1 MAWRFKA
8 SKYKNAAPI
17 VPKFEQ
23 HIRDLSIGSYRSHG
37 NFIAASAAF
46 MAFNW
51 DAHGSSL
58 AVLPLE
64 AKGRVNKTNI
74 PVIHAHSDMVTDF
87 KFSPFDD
94 GLLATG
100 SQDLTIK
107 LWRIPE
113 SGLTSNLSN
122 PELTLPLQPKRV
134 ETVEFHPAADNVLCT
149 SSGTSLTIWDLI
161 EAKDLYSFCNHE
173 DEVQS
178 VAWRNGSGRLLASQC
193 KDKKL
198 RILDPRQGSVA
209 AICNSHE
216 GLKDSKVVWIGDS
229 DRLFTSGFSGD
240 RLREITIRDMRNLE
254 TPVKNMGLDM
264 SSGILVPL
272 FDPDTNMCFLSGKG
286 DRNIQFIELTD
297 REPYIVEGLKYSGDQ
312 TKGACLVPKRAMN
325 VMQGEVNRILQLC
338 DSSIV
343 PIMWQVPRKTYR
355 DYHADI
361 YPETNGLEASMSSGN
376 WWSQNCDTPPSKID
390 LNPKSRLKENLV
402 IFQET
407 PLGQREL
414 IKSVKSSNG
423 KHSNGS
429 SSVNGKKS
437 KDDDDAFVKPSMV
450 GIGNPR
456 LVTRSASTAC
466 DSKKFSSS
474 FVKPNIMSKPEFVP
488 VSSSQA
494 QISEDSSND
503 SNEGLAVL
511 RRQPS
516 IRDRKKLFEENI
528 RKSLSDTKETVET
541 DGTSTGSTTPS
552 PTNSISPSEMK
563 TIDENKENKLR
574 NQSSIEL
581 RSKNPDQKVPRPMSK
596 VFGRISK
603 FKHLK
608 GESLHKSKHFENLKN
623 LSKTVPAECN
633 MVHANRKRIVLPI
646 SGPGGKLAVFEISKS
661 GRIPDGVLPVLIN
674 KSNVMDFMWDPFD
687 DNHLVAACDD
697 GYLRHWK
704 IPDSGLKQ
712 PINEP
717 DLCFQ
722 THNDKVQIV
731 KFHPLAK
738 DIVLTACFNRSVRV
752 WDLNDMSEPKFELKG
767 HEDQLF
773 SAEWS
778 PCGKFVATLC
788 KDKKIRIYE
797 PRQSLLPIIEGGE
810 VTPKKGAR
818 VVWVLNG
825 QYLIITGFSRQ
836 SEQQVSVY
844 KVDDLAQ
851 VNSVILAVSP
861 SVLIPYYDEDSNT
874 LFLTG
879 RGESTVTT
887 FEVAHDAPHLFGL
900 SPYRPSGLHQGF
912 AFLPKITCNV
922 KEVEFAKAFRLTNN
936 TIEPISFSV
945 PRVKTAYFQDD
956 LFPPTRI
963 LWEHTMSAD
972 EWLRGVKKDTPRISL
987 KPDDMKC
994 LSEANQGSDTS
1005 VTNGVNGSAKHN
1017 IRNSLPKLEQI
1028 KERSVINPSDLSATI
1043 AKIIPK
1049 MDDVLEQD
1057 LMEGVDPSEWDE

>member
-1 MAWRFKA
+1 
-8 SKYKNAAPI
+8 
-17 VPKFEQ
+17 
-23 HIRDLSIGSYRSHG
+23 
-37 NFIAASAAF
+37 
-46 MAFNW
+46 
-51 DAHGSSL
+51 
-58 AVLPLE
+58 
-64 AKGRVNKTNI
+64 
-74 PVIHAHSDMVTDF
+74 MVTDF

-134 ETVEFHPAADNVLCT
+134 ETVEFHPAADNVL
-149 SSGTSLTIWDLI
+149 S
-161 EAKDLYSFCNHE
+161 KDLYSFCNHE

-178 VAWRNGSGRLLASQC
+178 VAWRNGSGRLLASQ
-193 KDKKL
+193 
-198 RILDPRQGSVA
+198 S
-209 AICNSHE
+209 ICNSHE

-254 TPVKNMGLDM
+254 TPVKKYGTGYVVRNPMER
-264 SSGILVPL
+264 
-272 FDPDTNMCFLSGKG
+272 G

-390 LNPKSRLKENLV
+390 LNPKSRLKEKP
-402 IFQET
+402 I
-407 PLGQREL
+407 
-414 IKSVKSSNG
+414 KSSNG

-581 RSKNPDQKVPRPMSK
+581 RSKNPDQKVNPYIK
-596 VFGRISK
+596 
-603 FKHLK
+603 
-608 GESLHKSKHFENLKN
+608 
-623 LSKTVPAECN
+623 
-633 MVHANRKRIVLPI
+633 
-646 SGPGGKLAVFEISKS
+646 
-661 GRIPDGVLPVLIN
+661 
-674 KSNVMDFMWDPFD
+674 
-687 DNHLVAACDD
+687 
-697 GYLRHWK
+697 
-704 IPDSGLKQ
+704 
-712 PINEP
+712 
-717 DLCFQ
+717 
-722 THNDKVQIV
+722 
-731 KFHPLAK
+731 
-738 DIVLTACFNRSVRV
+738 
-752 WDLNDMSEPKFELKG
+752 
-767 HEDQLF
+767 
-773 SAEWS
+773 
-778 PCGKFVATLC
+778 AT
-788 KDKKIRIYE
+788 
-797 PRQSLLPIIEGGE
+797 
-810 VTPKKGAR
+810 
-818 VVWVLNG
+818 
-825 QYLIITGFSRQ
+825 F
-836 SEQQVSVY
+836 
-844 KVDDLAQ
+844 
-851 VNSVILAVSP
+851 
-861 SVLIPYYDEDSNT
+861 
-874 LFLTG
+874 
-879 RGESTVTT
+879 
-887 FEVAHDAPHLFGL
+887 
-900 SPYRPSGLHQGF
+900 
-912 AFLPKITCNV
+912 
-922 KEVEFAKAFRLTNN
+922 
-936 TIEPISFSV
+936 
-945 PRVKTAYFQDD
+945 
-956 LFPPTRI
+956 
-963 LWEHTMSAD
+963 
-972 EWLRGVKKDTPRISL
+972 
-987 KPDDMKC
+987 
-994 LSEANQGSDTS
+994 
-1005 VTNGVNGSAKHN
+1005 
-1017 IRNSLPKLEQI
+1017 
-1028 KERSVINPSDLSATI
+1028 
-1043 AKIIPK
+1043 
-1049 MDDVLEQD
+1049 
-1057 LMEGVDPSEWDE
+1057 